1 VVYAAAAA
9 DVLLDETI
17 NNVQKYMET
26 LLVTSWKN
34 CLEVNADTT
43 TA

>member
-1 VVYAAAAA
+1 LVYADD

-17 NNVQKYMET
+17 NNAQKGMET
-26 LLVTSWKN
+26 LLVSSWED
-34 CLEVNADTT
+34 CLAVNADTT

>member
-1 VVYAAAAA
+1 VVYADD

-17 NNVQKYMET
+17 NNAQKGMET
-26 LLVTSWKN
+26 LLVTSWED

>member
-1 VVYAAAAA
+1 VIYPDD
-9 DVLLDETI
+9 DVLLLDETI
-17 NNVQKYMET
+17 NNMQKGMEK
-26 LLVTSWKN
+26 LLVSSRED

>member
-1 VVYAAAAA
+1 VVYAYD
-9 DVLLDETI
+9 DVALLDETI
-17 NNVQKYMET
+17 NNVQKVMET
-26 LLVTSWKN
+26 LFVTSWED

>member
-1 VVYAAAAA
+1 VAYADD

-17 NNVQKYMET
+17 NNVQKSMET
-26 LLVTSWKN
+26 LLVTSWED
-34 CLEVNADTT
+34 CQEVNADTT